1 MQAVIGYMY
10 DVTTIHS
17 RIIILN
23 YVFLQVYNPFVTKTA
38 SRATKRGGVGQQGQ
52 QGQLRGPTFSW
63 GPKRFDHYYIDELTQ
78 L

>member
-38 SRATKRGGVGQQGQ
+38 SRATKRGQ